1 MEEITINI
9 PVTFEKNYE
18 VKNPVSV
25 SPLEIWRKELAF
37 SVHNYVRAELERLYA
52 SRERVI
58 DITEVTEGCCEITY
72 ASKEGRTFTY
82 NANMQKDEEYV
93 CTLLMGDEHISVN
106 EFTHSQI
113 DLMLRAA
120 VYNAHLYYGLVGFP
134 QGSYAKYYF
143 EDAINC
149 LINYK

>member
-18 VKNPVSV
+18 VKNALLE
-25 SPLEIWRKELAF
+25 SPLEIWRKEIAF

-58 DITEVTEGCCEITY
+58 DITEVTEECCEITY
-72 ASKEGRTFTY
+72 ASEEGRTFTY
-82 NANMQKDEEYV
+82 DVNMQKDEERI

-149 LINYK
+149 LIKYK